1 MNAIWLYDSLP
12 ISTVFIYESDHNDLL
27 NNNNSYTYKNVYGF
41 DGKSILM
48 HMHIELAMTVL
59 KIERSSEQDKING
72 ILKIFEVYTN
82 IISLNT

>member
-1 MNAIWLYDSLP
+1 M
-12 ISTVFIYESDHNDLL
+12 
-27 NNNNSYTYKNVYGF
+27 YKNVYGF

-48 HMHIELAMTVL
+48 NMHIELAMTVL